1 MMESIR
7 QDTGGPL
14 FKDSSP
20 FAKYIPAR
28 DAGNHAP
35 CSAAPAQLI
44 HQLATV
50 HATAPEH

>member
-1 MMESIR
+1 MMESIH
-7 QDTGGPL
+7 QDIRGPL

-28 DAGNHAP
+28 TRATTP